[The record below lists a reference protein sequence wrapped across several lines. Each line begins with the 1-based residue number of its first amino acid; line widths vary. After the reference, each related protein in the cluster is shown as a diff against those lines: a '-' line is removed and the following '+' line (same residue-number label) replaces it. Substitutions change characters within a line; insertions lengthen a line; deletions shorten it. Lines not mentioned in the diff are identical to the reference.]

1 MTGTESMAI
10 EIYECDS
17 PSWHERVLDSS
28 VDYMLEPFYR
38 IKKNIATRNT
48 WEIGGQLGDF
58 LDGVHQTGSK
68 ISMDFWIDKYGN
80 GYFGHFFK
88 NGDLLVAPCKIS
100 ILRPLLLAAKD
111 TIKGLSKIRF
121 WLEDCEIYH
130 SNTLRTL
137 IKKGNISIGHYKD
150 GNQVYSERIFDAEKH
165 IVK

>member
-1 MTGTESMAI
+1 MTGIDSTVI

-17 PSWHERVLDSS
+17 PAWHERVLDSS

-38 IKKNIATRNT
+38 IAKKSMASNT

-58 LDGVHQTGSK
+58 LNGVHQTGSK

-80 GYFGHFFK
+80 GYFGYFFK
-88 NGDLLVAPCKIS
+88 NGDLLVAPCNIS
-100 ILRPLLLAAKD
+100 ILRPFLLAATD

-121 WLEDCEIYH
+121 WIEDCEIHH

-137 IKKGNISIGHYKD
+137 IKSGNISIGHYKN
-150 GNQVYSERIFDAEKH
+150 GKQFYFERIFDARKY